1 MTFGEKLKGLRKEKG
16 YSQEELAGLLEVSRQ
31 AVSIVNDITNFCFRL
46 LQEPYTAAPAMPKTK
61 FLMSL
66 TISHSPEFSGFSA
79 QTTLYTTSRSL
90 STIDLLFIP
99 QVNTCA
105 ITTHSPAEIP
115 TKIISACTNAP
126 AEKLNPGCAPTL

>member
-1 MTFGEKLKGLRKEKG
+1 MTFGEKLKRLRKEKG

-66 TISHSPEFSGFSA
+66 TINGKVTGDTRDQSKTPLQATGYQTCSA
-79 QTTLYTTSRSL
+79 
-90 STIDLLFIP
+90 
-99 QVNTCA
+99 
-105 ITTHSPAEIP
+105 AEQRGI
-115 TKIISACTNAP
+115 
-126 AEKLNPGCAPTL
+126 